1 MVATVSLCL
10 LSVGITHLRYS
21 DSDGETAYVTRW
33 SDHLTTIHDSI
44 SMDAQGQEKLG
55 YPWMSCPLKPA
66 HVTIVLTSCNEK
78 DLRFYRESVRK
89 NTSKNKILQS
99 AEYSSFFVFKLS
111 SLNIYLVGRKFNL
124 RWTIRHVCCFQF
136 KKLNEIPHLIYFRYS
151 RLQIF
156 SVSGFHKLYDKLW

>member
-1 MVATVSLCL
+1 MEKQHMSLAEVTTSL
-10 LSVGITHLRYS
+10 LFMIQSAWMHRVKKN
-21 DSDGETAYVTRW
+21 W
-33 SDHLTTIHDSI
+33 
-44 SMDAQGQEKLG
+44 LG

-66 HVTIVLTSCNEK
+66 HVTIFLTSCNEK
-78 DLRFYRESVRK
+78 DLRFYPESVRK